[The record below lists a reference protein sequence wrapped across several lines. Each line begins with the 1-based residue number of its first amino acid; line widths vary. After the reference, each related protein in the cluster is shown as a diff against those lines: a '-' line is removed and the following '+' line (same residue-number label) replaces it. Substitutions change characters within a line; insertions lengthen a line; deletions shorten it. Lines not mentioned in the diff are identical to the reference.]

1 MKMGMLAVLWL
12 LISSMVYTQDSV
24 ANALAAASEYYRVGD
39 YPQAIQAYEG
49 VLEQGVV
56 SSDVYYNLGNSYFE
70 NGDLGYA
77 LLNYHRAYEL
87 NPRDPDIN
95 LNIAVVRALRV
106 DIQREES
113 TLVDS
118 IAVFTVGIVTTR
130 ELGWI
135 VFGFWTMLFAVAM
148 IYMFRRS
155 WRRSLFVPIILLA
168 MMTAIGITLFFGRVY
183 VETYRPRG
191 IVTAF
196 EASAMSGP
204 GENYVPLFVIY
215 PAAELR
221 IVGEREDWYQVIF
234 PDGRGAWL
242 PKTSVEEV

>member
-1 MKMGMLAVLWL
+1 MRVLL
-12 LISSMVYTQDSV
+12 LTFVLLLLGSIAQGQNSV
-24 ANALAAASEYYRVGD
+24 ADALADAAEYYRTGE
-39 YPQAIQAYEG
+39 YLEAIETYEA
-49 VLEQGVV
+49 VLQQGVI
-56 SSDVYYNLGNSYFE
+56 SADVYYNLGNSYFE
-70 NGDLGYA
+70 YGDLGHA

-113 TLVDS
+113 TLIDS

-135 VFGFWTMLFAVAM
+135 VFAFWTVLFAMALV
-148 IYMFRRS
+148 YMFRRG
-155 WRRSLFVPIILLA
+155 WRRSLFVPLILL
-168 MMTAIGITLFFGRVY
+168 TVITLIGITLFFGRVY

-191 IVTAF
+191 VVTAF
-196 EASAMSGP
+196 ETSAMSGP
-204 GENYVPLFVIY
+204 GEGYVPLFVIY

-221 IVGEREDWYQVIF
+221 ILDERNGWYQVIF
-234 PDGRGAWL
+234 PDDRQGWL
-242 PKTSVEEV
+242 PVNDVEKI